1 MCKRLY
7 CPCIIFSSSLSINLF
22 HPDPPSLSYTGDQ
35 SHLHRALPPSSSSS
49 PPSSFLID
57 GVELRFT
64 RTITISGGSEYHID
78 NRVLKTESKMEVPT
92 PVVII
97 DQDSDPDATVVEVT
111 FGDRLGALLD
121 TMNALKNLGLNVV
134 KANVYLDSSGKHNK
148 FAITKAGRKVE
159 DPELLEAIRLTVI
172 NNLLEF
178 HPNQVL
184 NWRWE
189 QLLVYFHQLNRLMW
203 TLQHI

>member
-1 MCKRLY
+1 
-7 CPCIIFSSSLSINLF
+7 
-22 HPDPPSLSYTGDQ
+22 
-35 SHLHRALPPSSSSS
+35 
-49 PPSSFLID
+49 
-57 GVELRFT
+57 
-64 RTITISGGSEYHID
+64 
-78 NRVLKTESKMEVPT
+78 MEVPT

-178 HPNQVL
+178 HPESSSQLAMGAAFGVLQPTEQVDVDIATHIKIEDDGPD
-184 NWRWE
+184 RS
-189 QLLVYFHQLNRLMW
+189 LLYIETADRPGILVELVKNITDISVAVKFGEFDTEGLLAKVKFHVNSR
-203 TLQHI
+203 TYERDSSRER

>member
-1 MCKRLY
+1 
-7 CPCIIFSSSLSINLF
+7 
-22 HPDPPSLSYTGDQ
+22 
-35 SHLHRALPPSSSSS
+35 
-49 PPSSFLID
+49 
-57 GVELRFT
+57 
-64 RTITISGGSEYHID
+64 
-78 NRVLKTESKMEVPT
+78 MEVPT

-178 HPNQVL
+178 HPVLTNYLLNQVL
-184 NWRWE
+184 NWQWE
-189 QLLVYFHQLNRLMW
+189 QLLVYFHQLNRPGILVELVKNI
-203 TLQHI
+203 TDISVAVKFGEFDTEGLLAKVKFHVNSRTYERDSSRER